1 MLEVFKQLLV
11 LYVFLIIGWGFGKKK
26 KTLANQSELLSFLLV
41 NLFLPSKV
49 FLSFSKNFTVSY
61 FTERYVTVIF
71 SLSMLLIIV
80 ALAIPISKLFSKDH
94 HDQNVYRYSMT
105 LSNYAYLCYV
115 LIEDV
120 FGPTGLTNLI
130 LFCIPF
136 AIYTYSF
143 GYSMLTGK
151 EKSLKKLLNPM
162 MIAIFLGMI
171 VGLSGIKIPAVA
183 TKIFDLS
190 SSCVGPLSMILT
202 GLTISSFPLKE
213 LVTDKK
219 TYAFAT
225 VRLVLIPLVVFG
237 VFNLLEIF
245 ITVDLSIRISALF
258 VACMPCGLNPIVFPK
273 LTGQDCT
280 LGARLAFITHLFSA
294 ITLPIWLSI
303 FI

>member
-11 LYVFLIIGWGFGKKK
+11 LYVFLFIGWVFGKKK
-26 KTLANQSELLSFLLV
+26 KALSSHSELISFLLV
-41 NLFLPSKV
+41 NLFLPAKV

-61 FTERYVTVIF
+61 FTERATTVIF
-71 SLSMLLIIV
+71 SLSMLLMLV
-80 ALAIPISKLFSKDH
+80 AVAIPISKLFSKDR

-105 LSNYAYLCYV
+105 LSNYAYLGYV

-120 FGPTGLTNLI
+120 FGTSGLTNLI

-162 MIAIFLGMI
+162 MIAIALGMV
-171 VGLSGIKIPAVA
+171 VGLSGIKTPAVA
-183 TKIFDLS
+183 TKVLDIS

-213 LVTDKK
+213 LVNDKK
-219 TYAFAT
+219 TYVFAA
-225 VRLVLIPLVVFG
+225 VRLILIPLAVFG
-237 VFNLLEIF
+237 AFALLERF
-245 ITVDLSIRISALF
+245 ITVDPSIRISALF